1 MSKDDRQ
8 VRIDDYLLGRN
19 SDAARREIDEEIT
32 RNPEL
37 ANQVADTEL
46 AMAAIELAE
55 DEALKARLQ
64 NLEKSISAN
73 ASSPEVEAPSEA
85 KKAKVIGLPPRANRR
100 FLYGIVAAVLLLLVA
115 SWFLMQPKAY
125 ESPAALAMDTFAPYD
140 NIVTGAVRGA
150 GASPSDAVYDAY
162 DAGNFVDA
170 AKGFAELPATATT
183 KFYLGQS
190 LLGSQRFT
198 EAADQF
204 EDVRKA
210 ADFALAPEA
219 NYYLALA
226 RAGEGKTNTAKEIL
240 TDIQRDADHPML
252 EQAGILMKKLLP

>member
-19 SDAARREIDEEIT
+19 SDAGRREIDEEIT
-32 RNPEL
+32 RNSEL

-73 ASSPEVEAPSEA
+73 ASSSAVEAHSE
-85 KKAKVIGLPPRANRR
+85 AKVIGLPPRANRR
-100 FLYGIVAAVLLLLVA
+100 YLYGIAAAVLLLLVA
-115 SWFLMQPKAY
+115 GWFLMQPKAY
-125 ESPAALAMDTFAPYD
+125 DSPAALAMDTFAPYD

-150 GASPSDAVYDAY
+150 DASPSDAAYDAY

-170 AKGFAELPATATT
+170 AKGFAKLPATATT

-226 RAGEGKTNTAKEIL
+226 RAGEGKTNVAKEIL
-240 TDIQRDADHPML
+240 ADIQRDADHPML
-252 EQAGILMKKLLP
+252 EQASILMKKLLP

>member
-19 SDAARREIDEEIT
+19 SDAGRREIDEEIT
-32 RNPEL
+32 RNSEL

-73 ASSPEVEAPSEA
+73 ASSSAVEAHSE
-85 KKAKVIGLPPRANRR
+85 AKVIGLPPRANRR
-100 FLYGIVAAVLLLLVA
+100 YLYGIAAAVLLLLVA
-115 SWFLMQPKAY
+115 GWFLMQPKAY
-125 ESPAALAMDTFAPYD
+125 DSPAALAMDTFAPYD

-150 GASPSDAVYDAY
+150 DASPSDAAYDAY

-170 AKGFAELPATATT
+170 AKGFAKLPATATT

-240 TDIQRDADHPML
+240 ADIQRDADHPML

>member
-19 SDAARREIDEEIT
+19 SDAGRREIDEEIT
-32 RNPEL
+32 RNSEL

-73 ASSPEVEAPSEA
+73 ASSSAVEAHSE
-85 KKAKVIGLPPRANRR
+85 AKVIGLPPRANRR
-100 FLYGIVAAVLLLLVA
+100 YLYGIAAAVLLLLVA
-115 SWFLMQPKAY
+115 GWFLMQPKAY
-125 ESPAALAMDTFAPYD
+125 DSPAALAMDTFAPYD

-150 GASPSDAVYDAY
+150 DASPSDAAYDAY

-170 AKGFAELPATATT
+170 AKGFAKLPATATT

-226 RAGEGKTNTAKEIL
+226 RAGEGKTNVAKEIL
-240 TDIQRDADHPML
+240 ADIQRDADHPML